1 MAYGP
6 HVRPHADDL
15 GQLMD
20 TVRSEVDPG
29 KDICVFGG
37 GHVLTQ
43 LLDLRL
49 IDEIGLSIIP
59 VVLGSGVPF
68 FGAISSSTTLELLEC
83 RPFPSG
89 IVALNYR
96 VVRPTG

>member
-1 MAYGP
+1 VAYGP

-37 GHVLTQ
+37 GQLVTQ
-43 LLDLRL
+43 FVELGL
-49 IDEIGLSIIP
+49 IDGLGVSVIP
-59 VVLGSGVPF
+59 DIPGVVCPSARWGR
-68 FGAISSSTTLELLEC
+68 ARSSS
-83 RPFPSG
+83 
-89 IVALNYR
+89 
-96 VVRPTG
+96 

>member
-1 MAYGP
+1 VAYGP

-37 GHVLTQ
+37 GRLVTQ
-43 LLDLRL
+43 LLELGL
-49 IDEIGLSIIP
+49 IDELGVSIIP
-59 VVLGSGVPF
+59 VVLGNGVRL
-68 FGAISSSTTLELLEC
+68 FGAMASSTKLELMVC

-89 IVALNYR
+89 IVILNYR
-96 VVRPTG
+96 VVRP